1 MKEYIISKKRK
12 NQMLIGED
20 EISEGLYN
28 VVFGGV
34 ILYGFLINILL
45 VLLFSNMF
53 ENIDVEIV
61 SIFMLVGGLI
71 SILIVGFSKKAII
84 SFLGFSMLSI
94 SMGCELV
101 GIVSQ
106 YEVVEIKI
114 ALIATIVIVI
124 VMMILGYFFPSIF
137 QSMGKGLFIILLLD
151 VICTVIFGLI
161 FDLEIVILS
170 FIGVIIF
177 SLYITYDWINANDCK
192 KTINNAIFSAC
203 DLYLDILNLF
213 LSILKMV
220 DFLSDD

>member
-12 NQMLIGED
+12 SQMTIGQD

-34 ILYGFLINILL
+34 ILYGFLINTLI
-45 VLLFSNMF
+45 VLFFSNMF
-53 ENIDVEIV
+53 ENVDVEIM
-61 SIFMLVGGLI
+61 SIFVLVGGLI
-71 SILIVGFSKKAII
+71 SILAVGFSKNAII
-84 SFLGFSMLSI
+84 SFLGFSLLSI
-94 SMGCELV
+94 SMGCELAT
-101 GIVSQ
+101 IVSR

-114 ALIATIVIVI
+114 ALIATIIIVI
-124 VMMILGYFFPSIF
+124 VMTTLGYFFSSIF

-161 FDLEIVILS
+161 FDFEIVILS

-177 SLYITYDWINANDCK
+177 SLYIAYDWVNANDCK

-213 LSILKMV
+213 LSILKIV
-220 DFLSDD
+220 VFLSDD